1 MLLTSEEIK
10 NYKTNLNDFLGRKYV
25 DQSLLLG
32 FNNLLQSKFQAWV
45 IADCN
50 GYYEEMEK
58 SSGPSSSLVDT
69 ADVEFK
75 TIRIFEVL
83 WSEFHYPIIKFF
95 KLQHAQ
101 LYTEFAASVLNDK
114 LKKKSGDKK
123 PLNAV
128 EIRKLN
134 DNFVKFTKQ
143 ASSYYSVLLKH
154 FATHYKNPLLP
165 SKFLKEFNFLI
176 SPNSLETTNA
186 SLQANLLFLI
196 HRCLMSLGDLD
207 RHKAFLQVSYVNPCL
222 SQKNFWNYR
231 QLTEDNKLSK
241 LMPQYGRSMKSYQS
255 SILLLPA
262 LNEPYNHI
270 GMIYNLCGAKFDA
283 CYWFLR
289 SQFTRIPNYTLGIT
303 NFNTILKK
311 DTFIRALPGVI
322 FGKNDLSRKKRDQ
335 LNTVFICL
343 IGYYYLPDQ
352 YRQNMGVFINN
363 IKYSKVEA
371 YFFEHLE
378 SYFNL
383 SYEGEEESIHNFI
396 KQFVIIISC
405 QKLITEKKAK
415 ETDDYNKFLFKYTSK
430 ILNGYS
436 TVKLNTTSL
445 SNILTFFRLLLNWFK
460 EDKGA
465 LRSLSARTEA
475 INSLFGLCNKI
486 LSFVF
491 SEQSGSTHL
500 INKEEFSIPL
510 EQNKRPTRPYY
521 FEEDV
526 AFKDF
531 LLIRFQFK
539 DFNDDQFFTSN
550 QIDLLTGNNSGLFD
564 EDGLFPTFL
573 SNERIDEVRKL
584 STKMGISKALKRQ
597 IKDFENYLRLQA
609 CTLLLKKILDSCS
622 SSVSLDMEKLQFVRI
637 KDGAAKNKQKRT
649 DKVKVKSESVLPEQ
663 SRSRNKKDKEQSKS
677 SVSRDN
683 AEKRVEPSD
692 TSKKDPV
699 PMEDISPNK
708 VVSVPKSIEEIND
721 IILNHS
727 NKLQNDLQKPK
738 TSPHVINSSASEE
751 VARPASTYSGSIWSH
766 APGDSLSLPQTAQ
779 QPSEKVDLLEAL
791 GEGQPLSQRL
801 QQSSDFKMEGTFLP
815 KGNQTFP
822 YVAPQPS
829 ANGSLPQPVFPNFQ
843 HPLPPQ
849 YSLPFQYPQGGFGI
863 PPMMNAPIDSIY
875 SPNQLHSDMAKNVP
889 PISNQQ
895 FVSPYPFI
903 PFPPQN
909 MPVQNKHNSQQNVF
923 NPFN

>member
-1 MLLTSEEIK
+1 MSLTSEEIK

-58 SSGPSSSLVDT
+58 LSGPSSSLADT
-69 ADVEFK
+69 LSVEFK
-75 TIRIFEVL
+75 TIRIFEIL

-101 LYTEFAASVLNDK
+101 LYAEFAASVLSDK
-114 LKKKSGDKK
+114 SKKKSSDKK

-165 SKFLKEFNFLI
+165 SKFLREFNFLI

-196 HRCLMSLGDLD
+196 HRCLLSLGDLD

-231 QLTEDNKLSK
+231 QLTGDNKHSK

-255 SILLLPA
+255 CILLLPA

-311 DTFIRALPGVI
+311 DTFIRALPSII
-322 FGKNDLSRKKRDQ
+322 FGKIDSSRKKRDQ

-352 YRQNMGVFINN
+352 YRQNMGGFINN

-378 SYFNL
+378 TYFN
-383 SYEGEEESIHNFI
+383 SSFEGEEESIHNFI

-405 QKLITEKKAK
+405 QKLITEKKVK
-415 ETDDYNKFLFKYTSK
+415 ETDDYNKFLFKYITK

-436 TVKLNTTSL
+436 TVKLNTSSL

-460 EDKGA
+460 EEKAA
-465 LRSLSARTEA
+465 LRGLSTRTEA
-475 INSLFGLCNKI
+475 MNSLFGLCNNVLGFI
-486 LSFVF
+486 F
-491 SEQSGSTHL
+491 SEQSGSTYL
-500 INKEEFSIPL
+500 IDKEEFSVPL
-510 EQNKRPTRPYY
+510 EQNKRPIRPYY

-526 AFKDF
+526 AFRDF
-531 LLIRFQFK
+531 SLIRFQFK

-550 QIDLLTGNNSGLFD
+550 QIDLLTGDNSGLFD

-573 SNERIDEVRKL
+573 SKERIDEVRKL
-584 STKMGISKALKRQ
+584 STKIGISRALKKQ

-637 KDGAAKNKQKRT
+637 KDGVVKNKHKRT
-649 DKVKVKSESVLPEQ
+649 DKAKVKSESALPDQ
-663 SRSRNKKDKEQSKS
+663 SKSRNTKDKEQPKS
-677 SVSRDN
+677 SISRYN
-683 AEKRVEPSD
+683 TENRVEPSE
-692 TSKKDPV
+692 TLKKDSV
-699 PMEDISPNK
+699 SMEDISPNEG
-708 VVSVPKSIEEIND
+708 VSVPKSIEEINN
-721 IILNHS
+721 IILSHS

-738 TSPHVINSSASEE
+738 TSSHVIDSSASEE
-751 VARPASTYSGSIWSH
+751 VARPTSTYSGSIWSP

-779 QPSEKVDLLEAL
+779 HPSDKIDQLEAL
-791 GEGQPLSQRL
+791 DESPPLSQRL
-801 QQSSDFKMEGTFLP
+801 QQSSDFKMESTISP
-815 KGNQTFP
+815 EVNQNFP
-822 YVAPQPS
+822 YGAPQPD
-829 ANGSLPQPVFPNFQ
+829 ANSSLPQPAFPDFQ

-849 YSLPFQYPQGGFGI
+849 YSFPFHYPHGGFPI
-863 PPMMNAPIDSIY
+863 PPMMNASIDSIY
-875 SPNQLHSDMAKNVP
+875 STNQLHSDMVKNMPPMPDQSFVP
-889 PISNQQ
+889 
-895 FVSPYPFI
+895 PYPFV

-909 MPVQNKHNSQQNVF
+909 KPVQNKHDGSQSMF

>member
-50 GYYEEMEK
+50 RYYEKMEK
-58 SSGPSSSLVDT
+58 MSEPSSSLVEE
-69 ADVEFK
+69 AEVEFK
-75 TIRIFEVL
+75 TIRICELF

-101 LYTEFAASVLNDK
+101 LYTEFAASILDDK
-114 LKKKSGDKK
+114 LKKNSKDKK

-134 DNFVKFTKQ
+134 ENFVKFTKQ
-143 ASSYYSVLLKH
+143 ASLYYTVLLKH
-154 FATHYKNPLLP
+154 FATHYRNPLLP
-165 SKFLKEFNFLI
+165 SKFLNESSFLI

-196 HRCLMSLGDLD
+196 HRCLLSLGDLD
-207 RHKAFLQVSYVNPCL
+207 RHKSFLQLSYVNPCL
-222 SQKNFWNYR
+222 SQKNFWKYR
-231 QLTEDNKLSK
+231 LLTEDSK
-241 LMPQYGRSMKSYQS
+241 FSKFMLQYSRSMKSYQS
-255 SILLLPA
+255 CILLLPA

-311 DTFIRALPGVI
+311 DTFIRALPSVI
-322 FGKNDLSRKKRDQ
+322 FSKNDLSRKKRDQ
-335 LNTVFICL
+335 LNTVLICL

-352 YRQNMGVFINN
+352 YRLNMGSFINN

-383 SYEGEEESIHNFI
+383 SFEGEEESIHNFM

-405 QKLITEKKAK
+405 QKLITEKKTK
-415 ETDDYNKFLFKYTSK
+415 ETDDYNRFLFKYVTK
-430 ILNGYS
+430 ILSGYS
-436 TVKLNTTSL
+436 TVKLNTFSL
-445 SNILTFFRLLLNWFK
+445 SNILAFFRLLLNWFK
-460 EDKGA
+460 EDKAA
-465 LRSLSARTEA
+465 LRSLSARTEL
-475 INSLFGLCNKI
+475 INSLAGLCNTI
-486 LSFVF
+486 LSIVF
-491 SEQSGSTHL
+491 SEQSASAHL
-500 INKEEFSIPL
+500 IDKEDFIAPI

-526 AFKDF
+526 AFRDF

-539 DFNDDQFFTSN
+539 DFNDDQFFSSN
-550 QIDLLTGNNSGLFD
+550 QIDLLTGNNRVLFD

-573 SNERIDEVRKL
+573 SNARIDEVRKL
-584 STKMGISKALKRQ
+584 STKMGISKALKRL

-609 CTLLLKKILDSCS
+609 CTLLLKKILESCS
-622 SSVSLDMEKLQFVRI
+622 SSISLDMEKLQFARI
-637 KDGAAKNKQKRT
+637 KDGARNRQKRT
-649 DKVKVKSESVLPEQ
+649 DKAKVKTESMLPEQ
-663 SRSRNKKDKEQSKS
+663 SKRRNKKSKEQSRS
-677 SVSRDN
+677 SASKDH
-683 AEKRVEPSD
+683 AEKRVALSEPSK
-692 TSKKDPV
+692 TDPV
-699 PMEDISPNK
+699 PMEDYSSNK
-708 VVSVPKSIEEIND
+708 GLSVPKSIEEINS

-727 NKLQNDLQKPK
+727 SKLQSDLQKPK
-738 TSPHVINSSASEE
+738 TNLNVIDSSESEE
-751 VARPASTYSGSIWSH
+751 VAHPTSTYSSSIWLPS
-766 APGDSLSLPQTAQ
+766 PGDSLSLPRTAQ
-779 QPSEKVDLLEAL
+779 QSSEKVDLFEAL

-801 QQSSDFKMEGTFLP
+801 QQSSDFKIETNFLP
-815 KGNQTFP
+815 KVSQTSP
-822 YVAPQPS
+822 YGAPQPNAS
-829 ANGSLPQPVFPNFQ
+829 STLPQPVFPNFQ
-843 HPLPPQ
+843 HPLPPP
-849 YSLPFQYPQGGFGI
+849 YSLPLQYFQGGFSI
-863 PPMMNAPIDSIY
+863 PPMMNAPIDSFY
-875 SPNQLHSDMAKNVP
+875 SKNHLHSDIVQKMP
-889 PISNQQ
+889 LIPDQQ
-895 FVSPYPFI
+895 FVPPYPFA

-909 MPVQNKHNSQQNVF
+909 MPVQNEHNSQKNMF